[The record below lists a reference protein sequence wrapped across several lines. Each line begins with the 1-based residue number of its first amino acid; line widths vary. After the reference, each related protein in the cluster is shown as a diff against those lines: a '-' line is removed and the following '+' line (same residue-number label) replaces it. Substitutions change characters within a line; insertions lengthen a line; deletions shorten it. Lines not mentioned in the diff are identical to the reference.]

1 MYRFKVEVEL
11 RSPGSVVEID
21 TVEIDG
27 KTHFSRFFWALKACI
42 DGFLGGCR
50 SYISIDSTALNG
62 QWNGH
67 MPAAN
72 AIDGQNWMFPL
83 AFDFF
88 YSETKDNWTWFMQQL
103 AQTIG
108 PMDNLAI
115 CTYACKGLEAAVKEV
130 FPLAEYRE
138 CFRHLME
145 NMKKNF
151 HGSVYAKHMWPTATA
166 YLPDKHKYLLA
177 KVTTPSPN
185 VEKWLEEHH
194 HLKWTK
200 SKFSPKIKCDY
211 INNNLVESWN
221 AWIKEYKDLPIDVLA
236 DAVREKTV
244 IMFEKRRRVSM
255 ALNGLILPAVIHQ
268 LNAASKGLGNLKV
281 TEVTKIYKDEEIKRH
296 VVYLKQHHCTC
307 REWQFNGK
315 PCPHALAVI
324 TTERRMNMEQY
335 VDLAYSVQR
344 FQAAYVGLVPN
355 IKTRVNYGW

>member
-1 MYRFKVEVEL
+1 
-11 RSPGSVVEID
+11 
-21 TVEIDG
+21 
-27 KTHFSRFFWALKACI
+27 
-42 DGFLGGCR
+42 
-50 SYISIDSTALNG
+50 
-62 QWNGH
+62 
-67 MPAAN
+67 
-72 AIDGQNWMFPL
+72 
-83 AFDFF
+83 
-88 YSETKDNWTWFMQQL
+88 
-103 AQTIG
+103 
-108 PMDNLAI
+108 MDNLAI

-355 IKTRVNYGW
+355 IKTRVNYGWKRTKKTKAKVGRKKTKTDEAAPSLANTPRTRAAVAEAQTSIREAEPSNSPVPTTRRRLALATPPTPMVEAPPALEVVPTNNQVKKLTPRKKLATKIKKASPVKK